1 MSNYGKCFVCGSEVV
16 SRTRGIPSYDTCE
29 KGHRGLASIT
39 LTHELAATVDN
50 GQARFATLETQLAA
64 ADRLAEA
71 AAQLQVAAERVAAA
85 FARKGGEGFAVKEL
99 GTAIMTGRVALAAYR
114 AIRGGGNGAI

>member
-1 MSNYGKCFVCGSEVV
+1 MSWQWAREDWHNRAINAEA
-16 SRTRGIPSYDTCE
+16 CE

-64 ADRLAEA
+64 ADRLGCTHTIGKGT
-71 AAQLQVAAERVAAA
+71 RCVAAA
-85 FARKGGEGFAVKEL
+85 WLIARS
-99 GTAIMTGRVALAAYR
+99 TR
-114 AIRGGGNGAI
+114 AG